1 MPDLVL
7 QRAEANAPR
16 RDTTAVAVP
25 PLSSA
30 AVTGNVAGSGGKGKI
45 EMEGCA
51 QPALGGKATS
61 SSDTDDTNKGKDHA
75 GQCVL
80 LKTSIAG

>member
-30 AVTGNVAGSGGKGKI
+30 AVTGNAGSGGKGKI